1 MTEKSKKILN
11 LVFDEGAS
19 QGEIL
24 NGINFLRKEYKE
36 GKLFTNENY
45 HEAFEKLYDCEKM
58 LQELYTKDNSI
69 KNLKYKLE
77 DLEYKNTILKIN
89 IEDNEN
95 TIKTLKEDINY
106 KNTLLDEKY
115 NIIYTKS
122 NGLKKV
128 YLFLSSLAFFN
139 IVFILIVFMSLI
151 K

>member
-24 NGINFLRKEYKE
+24 NGINFLRKDYKE
-36 GKLFTNENY
+36 GKLFVNGNY
-45 HEAFEKLYDCEKM
+45 HGAFEKLYNYEKM
-58 LQELYTKDNSI
+58 LQELYTKDNNI
-69 KNLKYKLE
+69 KNLKCKLE

-95 TIKTLKEDINY
+95 TIKALKEDINY
-106 KNTLLDEKY
+106 KNTLLDEKD

-122 NGLKKV
+122 NSLKKV
-128 YLFLSSLAFFN
+128 YIFLSSLAFFN
-139 IVFILIVFMSLI
+139 IFVLIVFMGLI

>member
-24 NGINFLRKEYKE
+24 NGINFLRKDYKE
-36 GKLFTNENY
+36 GKLFTNGDY
-45 HEAFEKLYDCEKM
+45 HGAFEKLYDYEKM

-69 KNLKYKLE
+69 KILKSKLQ
-77 DLEYKNTILKIN
+77 DLEYKNEIFEIT
-89 IEDNEN
+89 IEDNKN
-95 TIKTLKEDINY
+95 TIEALKEDVNY
-106 KNTLLDEKY
+106 KNTLLDEKD

-122 NGLKKV
+122 NSLKKV
-128 YLFLSSLAFFN
+128 YIFLSSLAFFN
-139 IVFILIVFMSLI
+139 IFVLIVFMGLI